1 MSMVLCG
8 FQMVLVGSLGSAD
21 AAFKPLSEKP
31 KVLISY
37 QNRGRTSVW
46 VDADSHYQ
54 RCIIICIDISYP
66 YPKPKMYC

>member
-21 AAFKPLSEKP
+21 AAFKPRSENP

-46 VDADSHYQ
+46 VDDMIYHTRTY
-54 RCIIICIDISYP
+54 
-66 YPKPKMYC
+66 